1 MESIKFRPRE
11 RFDMAETETNDM
23 GIGLATLFTLLAV
36 IATGAMFFAPGT
48 ELAAWG
54 FAAAVT
60 AGVLAVSAVH
70 LYW

>member
-1 MESIKFRPRE
+1 
-11 RFDMAETETNDM
+11 M
-23 GIGLATLFTLLAV
+23 GIGLAAVFTLLAV
-36 IATGAMFFAPGT
+36 GATGAMFFAPGT

-70 LYW
+70 LYWD

>member
-1 MESIKFRPRE
+1 
-11 RFDMAETETNDM
+11 MAEHETVGSDK

-36 IATGAMFFAPGT
+36 GSTIAMFTQPGS

-54 FAAAVT
+54 FAGAVT
-60 AGVLAVSAVH
+60 AGVLAVAAVH

>member
-1 MESIKFRPRE
+1 
-11 RFDMAETETNDM
+11 M

-36 IATGAMFFAPGT
+36 AATVAMFVAPGT

-60 AGVLAVSAVH
+60 AGVLAVAAIHV
-70 LYW
+70 YWR

>member
-1 MESIKFRPRE
+1 
-11 RFDMAETETNDM
+11 MAEHETVASDM

-36 IATGAMFFAPGT
+36 AATVAMFVAPGT

-70 LYW
+70 LYWR

>member
-1 MESIKFRPRE
+1 
-11 RFDMAETETNDM
+11 MAEHETVASDM

-36 IATGAMFFAPGT
+36 GSTVAMFVEPGS

-60 AGVLAVSAVH
+60 AGVLAVTAIHV
-70 LYW
+70 YWR

>member
-1 MESIKFRPRE
+1 
-11 RFDMAETETNDM
+11 MAEHETVASDM

-36 IATGAMFFAPGT
+36 GATVAMFVAPGT

-70 LYW
+70 LYWQ

>member
-1 MESIKFRPRE
+1 
-11 RFDMAETETNDM
+11 MAEHETVGSDM
-23 GIGLATLFTLLAV
+23 GIGLATLFTLLATV
-36 IATGAMFFAPGT
+36 ATVAMFVAPGT

>member
-1 MESIKFRPRE
+1 
-11 RFDMAETETNDM
+11 MAEHETVASDM

-36 IATGAMFFAPGT
+36 AATVAMFVAPGT

-60 AGVLAVSAVH
+60 AGVLAVAAIHV
-70 LYW
+70 YWR